1 VHDTHR
7 HPRNAGHVIQ
17 DTFFMNSAVK
27 TYKGY
32 EIHPLVYP
40 RRPTTAQTNRDP
52 GAGYDASVRICRVG
66 ANPAAEGRV
75 FRLQYLFP
83 FDGTGKARI
92 ACMAHAERLID
103 GQVNGQSVADL

>member
-1 VHDTHR
+1 
-7 HPRNAGHVIQ
+7 
-17 DTFFMNSAVK
+17 MNSAVK

-40 RRPTTAQTNRDP
+40 RRPPGAQATRNP

-66 ANPAAEGRV
+66 ANPAADGRV

-83 FDGTGKARI
+83 FDGMGKARI

-103 GQVNGQSVADL
+103 GQVSGQSVSDL

>member
-1 VHDTHR
+1 
-7 HPRNAGHVIQ
+7 
-17 DTFFMNSAVK
+17 MNSVVK

-40 RRPTTAQTNRDP
+40 RRPADGQTTRNPD
-52 GAGYDASVRICRVG
+52 AGYDASVRICRVG
-66 ANPAAEGRV
+66 ANPAADGRV

-92 ACMAHAERLID
+92 ACMAHAEQLID
-103 GQVNGQSVADL
+103 GRVDGQSVADL

>member
-1 VHDTHR
+1 
-7 HPRNAGHVIQ
+7 
-17 DTFFMNSAVK
+17 MNPAVK

-40 RRPTTAQTNRDP
+40 HRPAGAQTSRDP

-66 ANPAAEGRV
+66 ANAAADGRV

-83 FDGTGKARI
+83 FDGMGKARI

>member
-1 VHDTHR
+1 
-7 HPRNAGHVIQ
+7 
-17 DTFFMNSAVK
+17 MNSVVR

-40 RRPTTAQTNRDP
+40 RRPADGQASRNP

-66 ANPAAEGRV
+66 ANAAADGRV

-83 FDGTGKARI
+83 FDGMGKARI

-103 GQVNGQSVADL
+103 GNVDGQSVADL